1 MIIPKPISTSRD
13 HAPGER
19 SMMDFIGKAKVW
31 LWTFVEIGFVALL
44 AIMLVYL
51 LLGQGS
57 GVFVLGVAAN
67 VVKFANEVPAAS
79 LAAFGVIGALLY
91 WMTRRASA

>member
-1 MIIPKPISTSRD
+1 
-13 HAPGER
+13 
-19 SMMDFIGKAKVW
+19 MMDFIGKARVW
-31 LWTFVEIGFVALL
+31 LWAFVEIGFVALL

-51 LLGQGS
+51 VLGQSS

-79 LAAFGVIGALLY
+79 LAAFGIVGALLC
-91 WMTRRASA
+91 WITRRVSA

>member
-1 MIIPKPISTSRD
+1 
-13 HAPGER
+13 
-19 SMMDFIGKAKVW
+19 MMDFIGKAKVW
-31 LWTFVEIGFVALL
+31 LWAFVEIGFVALL

-51 LLGQGS
+51 VLGQSS

-79 LAAFGVIGALLY
+79 LAAFGIVGALLY

>member
-1 MIIPKPISTSRD
+1 MLD
-13 HAPGER
+13 HL
-19 SMMDFIGKAKVW
+19 SKATQF
-31 LWTFVEIGFVALL
+31 LWRFVEFGFVAVLG
-44 AIMLVYL
+44 IMLVYL
-51 LLGQGS
+51 VLGQGS

-79 LAAFGVIGALLY
+79 LAAFGLVGALLY

>member
-1 MIIPKPISTSRD
+1 
-13 HAPGER
+13 
-19 SMMDFIGKAKVW
+19 MMDFIGKAKFW
-31 LWTFVEIGFVALL
+31 LWTFVELGFVALL
-44 AIMLVYL
+44 AIMLIYL
-51 LLGQGS
+51 VLGQGS

-79 LAAFGVIGALLY
+79 LAAFGIVGALLY

>member
-1 MIIPKPISTSRD
+1 
-13 HAPGER
+13 
-19 SMMDFIGKAKVW
+19 MMDFVGKAKFW
-31 LWTFVEIGFVALL
+31 LWAFVEIGFVALL

-51 LLGQGS
+51 VLGQSS

-79 LAAFGVIGALLY
+79 LAAFGIVGALLY
-91 WMTRRASA
+91 WMTRRASV